1 MAGALP
7 VPDDRVHPSF
17 GDRRDPMRRVRTE
30 IRGGA
35 VRAHPGVGTVDRI
48 GVGVGVHRGCVRFG
62 AAWHGPILARNTSV
76 PALPLDLGPVSL
88 YLGTSHLECVV
99 ERTPETAMTWT
110 DERVETLKKMWAEGQ
125 SASQIAKELGGVTRN
140 AVIGKVH
147 RLGLSNRVGPG
158 GAPEAEEEDLI
169 MPVPPRIDPPPPESE
184 EPVEPEVE
192 PEPLVAEAPADILAA
207 PSAVVT
213 ALPVR
218 KLIIPAGQPL
228 PPQPS
233 ANEISPEA
241 LASVREVEKR
251 AKRLTLMELTERTC
265 KWPIGDPATED
276 FWFCG
281 LPSLPGK
288 PYCEAHVGVAFQPM
302 SARRDRRR

>member
-1 MAGALP
+1 M
-7 VPDDRVHPSF
+7 S
-17 GDRRDPMRRVRTE
+17 
-30 IRGGA
+30 
-35 VRAHPGVGTVDRI
+35 
-48 GVGVGVHRGCVRFG
+48 
-62 AAWHGPILARNTSV
+62 
-76 PALPLDLGPVSL
+76 
-88 YLGTSHLECVV
+88 
-99 ERTPETAMTWT
+99 WT
-110 DERVETLKKMWAEGQ
+110 DERVETLKRMWGEGQ

-147 RLGLSNRVGPG
+147 RLGLSNRVGGKDEEEAEVAAAAPPKVEPAPRVVVEPMAPRAERPVERPAPPPG
-158 GAPEAEEEDLI
+158 GAT
-169 MPVPPRIDPPPPESE
+169 
-184 EPVEPEVE
+184 
-192 PEPLVAEAPADILAA
+192 
-207 PSAVVT
+207 VT
-213 ALPVR
+213 SLPVR
-218 KLIIPAGQPL
+218 KAIIPAGQPL
-228 PPQPS
+228 PPQPA

-265 KWPIGDPATED
+265 KWPIGDPATDD

>member
-1 MAGALP
+1 MAM
-7 VPDDRVHPSF
+7 S
-17 GDRRDPMRRVRTE
+17 
-30 IRGGA
+30 
-35 VRAHPGVGTVDRI
+35 
-48 GVGVGVHRGCVRFG
+48 
-62 AAWHGPILARNTSV
+62 
-76 PALPLDLGPVSL
+76 
-88 YLGTSHLECVV
+88 
-99 ERTPETAMTWT
+99 WT
-110 DERVETLKKMWAEGQ
+110 DERVETLKKMWGEGQ

-147 RLGLSNRVGPG
+147 RLGLSNRVGGKDEDEVEAPVAAAKPDPAPRVVEPMTPRAAAERPTERPAPPPG
-158 GAPEAEEEDLI
+158 GAT
-169 MPVPPRIDPPPPESE
+169 
-184 EPVEPEVE
+184 
-192 PEPLVAEAPADILAA
+192 
-207 PSAVVT
+207 VT

-218 KLIIPAGQPL
+218 KAIIPAGQPL
-228 PPQPS
+228 PPQPA

-265 KWPIGDPATED
+265 KWPIGDPATDD

-281 LPSLPGK
+281 LPSQPGK

>member
-1 MAGALP
+1 M
-7 VPDDRVHPSF
+7 S
-17 GDRRDPMRRVRTE
+17 
-30 IRGGA
+30 
-35 VRAHPGVGTVDRI
+35 
-48 GVGVGVHRGCVRFG
+48 
-62 AAWHGPILARNTSV
+62 
-76 PALPLDLGPVSL
+76 
-88 YLGTSHLECVV
+88 
-99 ERTPETAMTWT
+99 WT
-110 DERVETLKKMWAEGQ
+110 DERVETLKRMWNEGQ

-147 RLGLSNRVGPG
+147 RLGLSNRVGG
-158 GAPEAEEEDLI
+158 KEDEDEA
-169 MPVPPRIDPPPPESE
+169 
-184 EPVEPEVE
+184 
-192 PEPLVAEAPADILAA
+192 APALA
-207 PSAVVT
+207 PSAAAAKPEPAPRPDPAPRAETPRPAATPAAAAAPASNVT
-213 ALPVR
+213 PLPVR
-218 KLIIPAGQPL
+218 KAIIPAGQPL

-233 ANEISPEA
+233 LNEISPEA

-251 AKRLTLMELTERTC
+251 ARKLTLMELTERTC